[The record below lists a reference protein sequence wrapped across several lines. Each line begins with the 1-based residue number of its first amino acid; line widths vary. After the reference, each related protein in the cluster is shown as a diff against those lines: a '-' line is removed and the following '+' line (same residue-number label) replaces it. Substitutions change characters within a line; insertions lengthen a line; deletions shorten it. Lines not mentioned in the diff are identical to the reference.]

1 MGVHAGLH
9 PAEAAIFVVILLL
22 FGYNVFI
29 VKEKAVNAYQTK
41 LYTELM
47 ALVKANEAFY
57 HQDFT
62 LDGKTYRIFNYRLAS
77 YTDFQQPSAIECR
90 GIMFEV
96 NGNDAVRLAALPMEK
111 FFNLN
116 ENPSTIGLDLTSVE
130 EIQEKADGSLMST
143 YFHNGELRLK
153 SKGSLFSEQAIA
165 AMKWLD
171 RPTNKHFKNVLT
183 LAAME
188 GANPATV
195 NLEWCAPEHRIVLG
209 YMEPSLKILNMREH
223 ETGDY
228 VYNLITYFEKE
239 WLVESLQVADP
250 VAFVAS
256 IPSMTDIE
264 GYVIRLA
271 SGQRVKVKCDWYLSL
286 HHAKDS
292 VNNPRRLFEAILDEG
307 IDDLRSLFHTDP
319 LAMRTIDE
327 MQVKVDHIYN
337 GMVKAV
343 EAFYEEN
350 KTLDRKAYAIKGQQD
365 ETLKSGALSYFG
377 LAMNKYVGKSVDYK
391 DFIKGKWRDVGL
403 KDTSLEKNDE

>member
-1 MGVHAGLH
+1 M
-9 PAEAAIFVVILLL
+9 
-22 FGYNVFI
+22 
-29 VKEKAVNAYQTK
+29 NAYQTNLYNALINLFK
-41 LYTELM
+41 L
-47 ALVKANEAFY
+47 NEAFY
-57 HQDFT
+57 HQDFN

-77 YTDFQQPSAIECR
+77 YTDFQLPGAMECR
-90 GIMFEV
+90 GVMFEV
-96 NGNDAVRLAALPMEK
+96 DGDKAVRLAALPMEK

-116 ENPSTIGLDLTSVE
+116 ENPATIGLDLTQVV

-143 YFHNGELRLK
+143 YMHNGELRLK

-171 RPTNKHFKNVLT
+171 RPENKHLKNVLT
-183 LAAME
+183 LASLGM
-188 GANPATV
+188 NPATV

-209 YMEPSLKILNMREH
+209 YMEPVLKILNMREN

-228 VYNLITYFEKE
+228 VYNLADYFEKE
-239 WLVESLQVADP
+239 WLIESLQVADP
-250 VAFVAS
+250 VTFVAS
-256 IPSMTDIE
+256 IPSMTNIE

-271 SGQRVKVKCDWYLSL
+271 SGQRVKIKCDWYLSL

-319 LAMRTIDE
+319 LAMKIIDE
-327 MQVKVDHIYN
+327 MQGKVDHVYN

-350 KTLDRKAYAIKGQQD
+350 KALDRKSYAIKGQQD
-365 ETLKSGALSYFG
+365 ETLKNGALSYFG
-377 LAMNKYVGKSVDYK
+377 LAMTKYVGKPVDYK
-391 DFIKGKWRDVGL
+391 AYLKGKWRDLGL
-403 KDTSLEKNDE
+403 KDTSLEKTDE